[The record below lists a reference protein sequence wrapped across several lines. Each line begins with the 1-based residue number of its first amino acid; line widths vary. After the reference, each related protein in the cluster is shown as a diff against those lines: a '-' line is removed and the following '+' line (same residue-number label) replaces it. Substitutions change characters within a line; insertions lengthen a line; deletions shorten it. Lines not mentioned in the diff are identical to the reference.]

1 MDIGSIYAAG
11 LLDELKMF
19 ANSQYQQQH
28 NSRVLRI
35 YNRLMRTGHAI
46 IAQRL
51 ADKYPNAIHI
61 KSDAVMA
68 FAMSLMAQEK
78 LK

>member
-1 MDIGSIYAAG
+1 MIMDIGGIYASG
-11 LLDELKMF
+11 LLDELKNYSCGQSMR
-19 ANSQYQQQH
+19 N
-28 NSRVLRI
+28 NRILRL
-35 YNRLMRTGHAI
+35 YNRLMRTGHPF

-68 FAMSLMAQEK
+68 FAMSLMAQENNK
-78 LK
+78 